1 LGHSYRST
9 PLRTS
14 QLFQIT
20 TNRLYTLLL
29 QTSERISQHLFDGD
43 LLGSSTRWPRGS
55 RTFEAL
61 PRQHRPWHQMLGRLG
76 LGGAINRILHKEYIS
91 IINKKIKYLLP
102 LNNNHFFKAFAI
114 IEHHFTF
121 LYFIMKI

>member
-43 LLGSSTRWPRGS
+43 LLGSSPRWPRAGLA
-55 RTFEAL
+55 FGAL
-61 PRQHRPWHQMLGRLG
+61 TSQRGPWHQMLGHLG
-76 LGGAINRILHKEYIS
+76 LGGSVYGIPHSTTIFDFKF
-91 IINKKIKYLLP
+91 IKMSY
-102 LNNNHFFKAFAI
+102 FFK
-114 IEHHFTF
+114 TTQYF
-121 LYFIMKI
+121 LSTTNINQISFEFQILR